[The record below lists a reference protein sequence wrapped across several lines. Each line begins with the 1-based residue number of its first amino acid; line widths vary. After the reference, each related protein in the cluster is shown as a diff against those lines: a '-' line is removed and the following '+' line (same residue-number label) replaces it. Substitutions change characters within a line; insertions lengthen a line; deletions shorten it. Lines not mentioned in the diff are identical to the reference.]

1 MITVGTDAPFPA
13 YIATPKGEAK
23 GAVIVIHEVWGLVN
37 HIKSIADRLAEQGY
51 IALAPDLLGDSDVDT
66 SSMSELQEGLFD
78 PERKNAIQP
87 QLRALMAPMQNPEF
101 GKNTA
106 HRTKECFDYLYKLP
120 ESKQSVA
127 ITGFCFGGTY
137 SFTLATQEPRLKLAV
152 PFYGHANFTV
162 DELETI
168 TCPVMAFYGE
178 NDEALVTQL
187 PELKQK
193 MQDAGVDFTATVY
206 EDCGHAFFNDTNP
219 YAYNEAAATD
229 AWKKLI
235 TRLDEAMI

>member
-1 MITVGTDAPFPA
+1 MNKMITIGSKAPFPA
-13 YIATPKGEAK
+13 YLATPEGEAK
-23 GAVIVIHEVWGLVN
+23 GAVIVIHEVWGLVD

-51 IALAPDLLGDSDVDT
+51 IALAPDLLGDTGVDT

-78 PERKNAIQP
+78 PERTNAIQP

-106 HRTKECFDYLYKLP
+106 HRTKECFDYLYNLP

-137 SFTLATQEPRLKLAV
+137 SYTLATEEPRLKLAV

-162 DELETI
+162 EELQAI
-168 TCPVMAFYGE
+168 ACPVVAFYGE
-178 NDEALVTQL
+178 HDEPLVTQL
-187 PELKQK
+187 PELKK
-193 MQDAGVDFTATVY
+193 HMDEAGVDFTATIY
-206 EDCGHAFFNDTNP
+206 PECGHAFFNDTNP
-219 YAYNEAAATD
+219 YAYNEFAATD
-229 AWKKLI
+229 AWKQLMTKLF
-235 TRLDEAMI
+235 